1 LSNRS
6 LGFLAAFGA
15 TLIYGLNHTV
25 AKNVMPIYIGPY
37 AFILLRVIGASI
49 LFWTVSL
56 FIKTEKIDKKDWPRI
71 ILCSFLGMV
80 INMLAFFKGLE
91 LSTPVN
97 SSVMITLSPIIVF
110 IFSAILLKEK
120 IESMKAFGIASGFV
134 GALILVLYT
143 AKTGV
148 NAPNIPMGNL
158 LFIVNSFAYGL
169 YLVLVKPLISK
180 YNIITLLKW
189 LFLLGVI
196 MNFPVTISQFSEV
209 EWTNLPL
216 KEAIIPMAFVVIGT
230 TFFTYLFNAYALT
243 KLTASSV
250 SSFIYLQPIV
260 GIVFAIS
267 TKSDSLTLISVVG
280 MILIFIGIYLVTKK
294 MNMINQ
300 QLKKCAKVC
309 QKINIMV

>member
-1 LSNRS
+1 LSKRS

-25 AKNVMPIYIGPY
+25 AKNVMPVYIGPY
-37 AFILLRVIGASI
+37 AFILVRVIGATI

-56 FIKTEKIDKKDWPRI
+56 FVKTEKIDKKDWPRI

-120 IESMKAFGIASGFV
+120 IEGIKAFGIASGFV

-143 AKTGV
+143 SKTGV

-189 LFLLGVI
+189 LFLFGVV
-196 MNFPVTISQFSEV
+196 MNFPVTITQFLEI
-209 EWTNLPL
+209 EWTSLPI
-216 KEAIIPMAFVVIGT
+216 KEAIMPIVFVVVGT

-267 TKSDSLTLISVVG
+267 TKSDSLSLISVIG
-280 MILIFIGIYLVTKK
+280 MILIFIGIYFVTKK
-294 MNMINQ
+294 T
-300 QLKKCAKVC
+300 V
-309 QKINIMV
+309 KI

>member
-1 LSNRS
+1 MSNRS

-148 NAPNIPMGNL
+148 NAPNIPMGNF

-196 MNFPVTISQFSEV
+196 MNFPVTLSQFSEV

-260 GIVFAIS
+260 GIIFAIS

-294 MNMINQ
+294 TV
-300 QLKKCAKVC
+300 KT
-309 QKINIMV
+309 

>member
-1 LSNRS
+1 MSNRS

-25 AKNVMPIYIGPY
+25 AKNVMPVYIGPY
-37 AFILLRVIGASI
+37 AFILLRVIGASL

-56 FIKTEKIDKKDWPRI
+56 FVKSEKIDKKDWPRI

-97 SSVMITLSPIIVF
+97 SSVMITLSPIVVF

-120 IESMKAFGIASGFV
+120 IQSMKAFGITSGFV

-143 AKTGV
+143 SKTGE
-148 NAPNIPMGNL
+148 NAPNIPLGNF

-196 MNFPVTISQFSEV
+196 MNFPVTISQFLEV
-209 EWTNLPL
+209 EWTSLPL
-216 KEAIIPMAFVVIGT
+216 KEAVIPMVFVVVGT

-243 KLTASSV
+243 KLTASSL

-260 GIVFAIS
+260 GIIFAIS
-267 TKSDSLTLISVVG
+267 TKSDSLSLVSLAG
-280 MILIFIGIYLVTKK
+280 MILIFIGIYLVTKRT
-294 MNMINQ
+294 
-300 QLKKCAKVC
+300 VE
-309 QKINIMV
+309 V

>member
-1 LSNRS
+1 MSNRS

-294 MNMINQ
+294 TVMT
-300 QLKKCAKVC
+300 
-309 QKINIMV
+309 

>member
-1 LSNRS
+1 M
-6 LGFLAAFGA
+6 AAFGA

-25 AKNVMPIYIGPY
+25 AKNVMPVYIGPY
-37 AFILLRVIGASI
+37 AFILLRVIGASL

-56 FIKTEKIDKKDWPRI
+56 FVKSEKIDKKDWPRI

-97 SSVMITLSPIIVF
+97 SSVMITLSPIVVF

-120 IESMKAFGIASGFV
+120 IQSIKAFGITSGFV

-143 AKTGV
+143 AKTGE
-148 NAPNIPMGNL
+148 NAPNIPLGNF

-196 MNFPVTISQFSEV
+196 MNFPVTISQFLEV
-209 EWTNLPL
+209 EWTSLPL
-216 KEAIIPMAFVVIGT
+216 KEAIIPMVFVVVGT

-243 KLTASSV
+243 KLTASSL

-260 GIVFAIS
+260 GIIFAIS
-267 TKSDSLTLISVVG
+267 TKSDSLSLISLAG
-280 MILIFIGIYLVTKK
+280 MILIFIGIYLVTKRT
-294 MNMINQ
+294 
-300 QLKKCAKVC
+300 VE
-309 QKINIMV
+309 V

>member
-1 LSNRS
+1 MSNRS

-196 MNFPVTISQFSEV
+196 MNFPVTISQFLEV

-216 KEAIIPMAFVVIGT
+216 KEAIIPIAFVVIGT

-294 MNMINQ
+294 TV
-300 QLKKCAKVC
+300 KT
-309 QKINIMV
+309 

>member
-1 LSNRS
+1 MSNRS

-260 GIVFAIS
+260 GIIFAIS

-294 MNMINQ
+294 TV
-300 QLKKCAKVC
+300 KT
-309 QKINIMV
+309 

>member
-1 LSNRS
+1 MSNRS

-56 FIKTEKIDKKDWPRI
+56 FIQTEKIDKKDWPRI

-294 MNMINQ
+294 TV
-300 QLKKCAKVC
+300 KT
-309 QKINIMV
+309 

>member
-1 LSNRS
+1 M
-6 LGFLAAFGA
+6 AAFGA

-25 AKNVMPIYIGPY
+25 AKNVMPVYIGPY

-230 TFFTYLFNAYALT
+230 TSFTYLFNAYALT

-294 MNMINQ
+294 TV
-300 QLKKCAKVC
+300 KT
-309 QKINIMV
+309 

>member
-1 LSNRS
+1 MSNRS

-25 AKNVMPIYIGPY
+25 AKNVMPVYIGPY
-37 AFILLRVIGASI
+37 AFILLRVIGASL

-56 FIKTEKIDKKDWPRI
+56 FFKSEKIDKKDWPRI

-97 SSVMITLSPIIVF
+97 SSVMITLSPIVVF

-120 IESMKAFGIASGFV
+120 IQSIKAFGITSGFV

-143 AKTGV
+143 SKTGE
-148 NAPNIPMGNL
+148 NAPNIPLGNF

-196 MNFPVTISQFSEV
+196 MNFPVTISQFLEV
-209 EWTNLPL
+209 EWTSLPL
-216 KEAIIPMAFVVIGT
+216 KEAVIPMVFVVVGT

-243 KLTASSV
+243 KLTASSL

-260 GIVFAIS
+260 GIIFAIS
-267 TKSDSLTLISVVG
+267 TKSDSLSLVSLAG
-280 MILIFIGIYLVTKK
+280 MILIFIGIYLVTKRT
-294 MNMINQ
+294 
-300 QLKKCAKVC
+300 VE
-309 QKINIMV
+309 V